1 VALLPMALGLQG
13 SSKTYGPF
21 AASVAFG
28 LIVAMVGTLF
38 AVPLVYTSLI
48 VNQERAGRLWRR
60 LRGRRTPADDLPLRD
75 VTRRAS

>member
-1 VALLPMALGLQG
+1 MAFGLQG

-21 AASVAFG
+21 AASISFG

-48 VNQERAGRLWRR
+48 GLEGRVGRLRAR
-60 LRGRRTPADDLPLRD
+60 LRGSRGVVAGAATGPE
-75 VTRRAS
+75 